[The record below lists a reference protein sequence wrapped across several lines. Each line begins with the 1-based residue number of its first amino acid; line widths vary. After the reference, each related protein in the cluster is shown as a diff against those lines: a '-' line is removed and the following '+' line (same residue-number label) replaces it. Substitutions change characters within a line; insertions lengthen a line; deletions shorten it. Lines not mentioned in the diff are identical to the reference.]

1 VRIAA
6 RRALPKTLGTPPLSD
21 QVPTRAPGANTHRT
35 VSTTGCSPT
44 VEIGRKVMGGVRPH
58 SAHVKNRISDFRG
71 EAIDMLWIPG
81 LVMR

>member
-1 VRIAA
+1 MQANVPLAIH
-6 RRALPKTLGTPPLSD
+6 LPSLAIEVFKMQFD
-21 QVPTRAPGANTHRT
+21 Y
-35 VSTTGCSPT
+35 SPT

-58 SAHVKNRISDFRG
+58 SAHVKNRISDFRR